1 MSRPDLDIKHM
12 AAVLGAVVG
21 SIFGP
26 IDGPM
31 YALIVFMITDY
42 ITGIISACME
52 KRLSSEEG
60 AKGIVKK
67 LGIFV
72 IVGMANILDVYII
85 KEGGI
90 IRLMTIFFY
99 LANEGISILENAG
112 AIGIPIP
119 AKIKEVL
126 IQLREKS
133 NEGTLAERDEE
144 T

>member
-1 MSRPDLDIKHM
+1 MNTWEIDIKCI
-12 AAVLGAVVG
+12 AVFLGAVVG
-21 SIFGP
+21 SVFGP
-26 IDGPM
+26 VDGPM
-31 YALIVFMITDY
+31 YALLAFMIVDY
-42 ITGIISACME
+42 ISGIIFACME

-60 AKGIVKK
+60 SKGIVKK
-67 LGIFV
+67 IGMLV

-99 LANEGISILENAG
+99 LANEGISILENAAG
-112 AIGIPIP
+112 MGIPVP
-119 AKIKEVL
+119 AKVRDVL
-126 IQLREKS
+126 IQLKAKA